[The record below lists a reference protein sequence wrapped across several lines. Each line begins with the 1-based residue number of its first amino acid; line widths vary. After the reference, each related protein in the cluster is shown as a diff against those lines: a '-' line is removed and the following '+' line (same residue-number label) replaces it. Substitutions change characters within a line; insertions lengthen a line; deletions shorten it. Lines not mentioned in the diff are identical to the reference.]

1 MSDVSEHAFIDLLG
15 ITKRYAGVTALDGVD
30 FTVQPG
36 EAGRTGRANRPSS
49 RSFPVSRN

>member
-30 FTVQPG
+30 FTFHLMDLSHRLL
-36 EAGRTGRANRPSS
+36 AGSLQ
-49 RSFPVSRN
+49 RSCL